1 MARGGAR
8 VKSPEGEMLDSEL
21 GARIAESFNGL
32 SSQERMAFPLEIRK
46 VKGQRITAE
55 GEING
60 GIYSS

>member
-1 MARGGAR
+1 
-8 VKSPEGEMLDSEL
+8 MLDSEL
-21 GARIAESFNGL
+21 GARIAESLNGL